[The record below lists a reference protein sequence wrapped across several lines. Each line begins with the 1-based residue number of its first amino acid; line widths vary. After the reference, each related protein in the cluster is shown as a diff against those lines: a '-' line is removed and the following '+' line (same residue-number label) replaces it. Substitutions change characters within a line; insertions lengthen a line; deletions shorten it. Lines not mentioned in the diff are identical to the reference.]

1 MQTERTA
8 AYNRRLAQWRMTWLI
23 EHSTSHQLLW
33 CIDSFVLRNPP
44 LRQAPKRYRAF
55 QNDTQKMKF
64 KNYKSAIHN
73 FAHSFMSID
82 YMKSER
88 LAVNVLIDLYNL
100 KLEPKA
106 TFDFINRNILPTEAM
121 TKESNELL
129 KDYMSWLPDHF
140 KAHNCDLTKLE
151 IFEITIWTDFDKAIT
166 PPGMSNC
173 KEFVVRTKTKW
184 KADER
189 DEETIEISQ
198 TEIIKENFIKLR
210 IPEFK

>member
-1 MQTERTA
+1 
-8 AYNRRLAQWRMTWLI
+8 
-23 EHSTSHQLLW
+23 
-33 CIDSFVLRNPP
+33 
-44 LRQAPKRYRAF
+44 
-55 QNDTQKMKF
+55 MKF
-64 KNYKSAIHN
+64 KYYKSAIHN

>member
-1 MQTERTA
+1 
-8 AYNRRLAQWRMTWLI
+8 
-23 EHSTSHQLLW
+23 
-33 CIDSFVLRNPP
+33 
-44 LRQAPKRYRAF
+44 
-55 QNDTQKMKF
+55 MKF

-82 YMKSER
+82 YMKSGR

-106 TFDFINRNILPTEAM
+106 TFDFVRKNILPAEAM

-129 KDYMSWLPDHF
+129 KDYLSWLPNHF

-151 IFEITIWTDFDKAIT
+151 ILEITIWTDFDKAIT

-173 KEFVVRTKTKW
+173 KEFVVHTKTKW
-184 KADER
+184 KADGR
-189 DEETIEISQ
+189 DEEKIEISQ
-198 TEIIKENFIKLR
+198 TEVIKENFIKLR

>member
-1 MQTERTA
+1 
-8 AYNRRLAQWRMTWLI
+8 MTI
-23 EHSTSHQLLW
+23 KTSHNSTYPKVAVQWLNQAL
-33 CIDSFVLRNPP
+33 CFYQSFCLVDSEVLRNRH
-44 LRQAPKRYRAF
+44 LRVAAKRYRAF

-173 KEFVVRTKTKW
+173 KEFVLRTKTKW